1 MKTIND
7 RVKKSYVPKS
17 YSVLLLVLIT
27 GFLTAC
33 DNTPSGKT
41 SIVAATPKQTYNKV
55 VTVSGVVRGEKGVIK
70 TGQIKVVSQNKTVA
84 TSTIGKNGRYQVD
97 IPSGTEFPLVIS
109 AIPVDQSKYK
119 KLSVAVVDAM
129 LTSHDITPSSTDIAK
144 AAKKLGGYTKE
155 NLFKAALGTVDMPD
169 RDTTAA
175 GFRGDPTKQFGGWH

>member
-1 MKTIND
+1 MTKNHL
-7 RVKKSYVPKS
+7 VKKSYVLKY
-17 YSVLLLVLIT
+17 YSVLLLVLAT

-33 DNTPSGKT
+33 DNTPTGKT

-55 VTVSGVVRGEKGVIK
+55 VTVNGVVRGEKGVIK
-70 TGQIKVVSQNKTVA
+70 SGEIKVISQNKTVA

-97 IPSGTEFPLVIS
+97 IPSGTEFPLLIS
-109 AIPVDQSKYK
+109 ALPADQSQYK
-119 KLSVAVVDAM
+119 KLSVAVVNAM
-129 LTSHDITPSSTDIAK
+129 LTNHDITPSSTEIAK
-144 AAKKLGGYTKE
+144 TAKKLGGYTKE

>member
-1 MKTIND
+1 MIKNHH
-7 RVKKSYVPKS
+7 VKKSYVPNCFS
-17 YSVLLLVLIT
+17 MLVLVLTT

-33 DNTPSGKT
+33 DNTPTGKT
-41 SIVAATPKQTYNKV
+41 SIVAETPKQTYQKV
-55 VTVSGVVRGEKGVIK
+55 ITINGVVRGEKGVIK
-70 TGQIKVVSQNKTVA
+70 TGEIKVISQNKTVA

-97 IPSGTEFPLVIS
+97 IPSGTEFPLRIS
-109 AIPVDQSKYK
+109 AIPADQGKYK
-119 KLSVAVVDAM
+119 KLTVAVVDAM